1 MAKLYDKSSL
11 GKPDRSKREQA
22 ALEDPINLSAAV
34 DAFVKAARKP
44 AVLDFGDK
52 PMRLIEGQYALEVRA
67 GKLSVEVWEEGRSL
81 CRKILSID
89 RASAAVMDCTVQ
101 RFGGATGTLAFLD
114 LDRPQTASRAIRGTR
129 QSFTEQFRRMLCRQ
143 FPGWQIGSIS
153 SALDLRRSFS
163 ATFPRAWLSRGYHH
177 IAALACPSPEL
188 EPAILP
194 SALLWYDYLASN
206 LNSPCQLSLCLF
218 LPEQSG
224 NLTAHRLH
232 WLTGRPL
239 QPRIFRFNE
248 HGMAG
253 EVDPQ
258 DLGNLETRLAAR
270 YASSDLTAE
279 LELIIGQLAG
289 MEGVGCCPEIG
300 GEISIRFRGLEF
312 ARLESGKF
320 KLGIDSKEVV
330 VLSEVHRI
338 ESFARHLAGLSH
350 CARGV
355 RPELPC
361 FPERWFES
369 SIRSNLGIVDPELIP
384 DLVHGQVLTFAGG
397 ERELID
403 LLSITPSGRLV
414 ILELKTSEDIRLP
427 IQALD
432 YWTRILW
439 HAERDELNHLFPGV
453 PVAKEA
459 PKLLLVAPALSFH
472 PSNEILLRYFSP
484 DIEVERIGVNSDWE
498 SALQVAFRLRGADLP
513 ISHRG
518 PDETRRIDKHKEG
531 Y

>member
-1 MAKLYDKSSL
+1 MIRARLI
-11 GKPDRSKREQA
+11 KPDKCTRKQA
-22 ALEDPINLSAAV
+22 ALQDASSLAAAV
-34 DAFVKAARKP
+34 EAFVKAARNA
-44 AVLDFGDK
+44 AVIDFGDS
-52 PMRLIEGQYALEVRA
+52 PMRLIEDQYVLEVRS
-67 GKLSVEVWEEGRSL
+67 GKLTIEVWEEGRSL
-81 CRKILSID
+81 CRQILSID
-89 RASAAVMDCTVQ
+89 RASAGALDCTVQ

-114 LDRPQTASRAIRGTR
+114 LDRPQTAARAIRSSR
-129 QSFTEQFRRMLCRQ
+129 QSFAEQFRRMLCRQ

-163 ATFPRAWLSRGYHH
+163 AAFPRAWLSRGNHH
-177 IAALACPSPEL
+177 VAALACPSPEL
-188 EPAILP
+188 EPAILS

-206 LNSPCQLSLCLF
+206 LDAPGQLSLCLF

-224 NLTAHRLH
+224 NLTAHRLR

-239 QPRIFRFNE
+239 QPLIFRFNE

-253 EVDPQ
+253 QVDPQ
-258 DLGNLETRLAAR
+258 DLGNLETHLKAR
-270 YASSDLTAE
+270 YTASE
-279 LELIIGQLAG
+279 LKPELKVIIAQLAG

-312 ARLESGKF
+312 ARFESGKF
-320 KLGIDSKEVV
+320 KLGIDSKEEV

-338 ESFARHLAGLSH
+338 ESFARNLAGLSH
-350 CARGV
+350 RSLGV
-355 RPELPC
+355 NPELPC

-369 SIRSNLGIVDPELIP
+369 SIRSNLEIVDPELVP
-384 DLVHGQVLTFAGG
+384 DLVHGQILTFAGG

-403 LLSITPSGRLV
+403 LLSITPAGRLA

-439 HAERDELNHLFPGV
+439 HAERNELNYLFPGV
-453 PVAKEA
+453 PVTTKA

-472 PSNEILLRYFSP
+472 PSNETILRYFSP
-484 DIEVERIGVNSDWE
+484 EIEVERIGVNSDWE
-498 SALQVAFRLRGADLP
+498 SALRVAFRLRGADLP
-513 ISHRG
+513 ISHQG
-518 PDETRRIDKHKEG
+518 PDETRRIDQHKEG
-531 Y
+531 D

>member
-1 MAKLYDKSSL
+1 MIKARL
-11 GKPDRSKREQA
+11 GKPGSGTRKQA
-22 ALEDPINLSAAV
+22 AVQDAISLSAAV
-34 DAFVKAARKP
+34 EAFVRAARNP
-44 AVLDFGDK
+44 AVLDFGDR
-52 PMRLIEGQYALEVRA
+52 PVRLIEGQYALEVRS
-67 GKLSVEVWEEGRSL
+67 GKLAVEVWDEGRSL
-81 CRKILSID
+81 SRKILSID
-89 RASAAVMDCTVQ
+89 HVSAGVLDCTVQ

-114 LDRPQTASRAIRGTR
+114 LDRPQTAARAIRGSR

-163 ATFPRAWLSRGYHH
+163 AAFPRAWLSRGNQH

-188 EPAILP
+188 EPAILC
-194 SALLWYDYLASN
+194 SALLWYDYLANN
-206 LNSPCQLSLCLF
+206 LNSSGQLSLCLF

-224 NLTAHRLH
+224 NLTAHRLG

-258 DLGNLETRLAAR
+258 DLGNLDTRLTAR
-270 YASSDLTAE
+270 YANSDLTPE
-279 LELIIGQLAG
+279 LKVILGQLAG

-312 ARLESGKF
+312 ARFESGKF
-320 KLGIDSKEVV
+320 KLGIDCKDEL
-330 VLSEVHRI
+330 VLSEIHRI
-338 ESFARHLAGLSH
+338 ESFARNLATLSNSSP
-350 CARGV
+350 RG
-355 RPELPC
+355 RSELPC

-369 SIRSNLGIVDPELIP
+369 SIRSNLQMLDPELMP

-403 LLSITPSGRLV
+403 LLSITPAGRLA
-414 ILELKTSEDIRLP
+414 ILELKTSEDIHLP
-427 IQALD
+427 LQGLD
-432 YWTRILW
+432 YWMRIRW
-439 HAERDELNHLFPGV
+439 HAERDELNHLFPCV
-453 PVAKEA
+453 PIAKKT

-472 PSNEILLRYFSP
+472 PSNETILRYFSP
-484 DIEVERIGVNSDWE
+484 EIEVERIGVNSDWE

-518 PDETRRIDKHKEG
+518 ADETRRIDQHKEG
-531 Y
+531 D

>member
-1 MAKLYDKSSL
+1 MSTRKQFALQDAISL
-11 GKPDRSKREQA
+11 
-22 ALEDPINLSAAV
+22 IAAV
-34 DAFVKAARKP
+34 EAFVRAARNP

-52 PMRLIEGQYALEVRA
+52 PMRLIEGQYALEVRS
-67 GKLSVEVWEEGRSL
+67 GRLSVEVWEEGRSL
-81 CRKILSID
+81 SRKILSVD
-89 RASAAVMDCTVQ
+89 RVRVGVLDCTVQ

-114 LDRPQTASRAIRGTR
+114 LDRPQTAARAIRGSR

-143 FPGWQIGSIS
+143 FPGWQINSLS

-163 ATFPRAWLSRGYHH
+163 ATFPRAWLSRGHHH
-177 IAALACPSPEL
+177 IAALACPSAEL
-188 EPAILP
+188 EPALLT
-194 SALLWYDYLASN
+194 SALLWYDHLASK
-206 LNSPCQLSLCLF
+206 LDSSGQLSLCLF
-218 LPEQSG
+218 MPEQSG
-224 NLTAHRLH
+224 NLTAHRLR

-239 QPRIFRFNE
+239 QPRMFRFNE

-253 EVDPQ
+253 EIDPQ

-270 YASSDLTAE
+270 YACSELTPE
-279 LELIIGQLAG
+279 LERIFAQLAG

-312 ARLESGKF
+312 ARFENGKF
-320 KLGIDSKEVV
+320 KLGIDSKEEVA
-330 VLSEVHRI
+330 LSEVHKI
-338 ESFARHLAGLSH
+338 ESFARNLAGLGNSSPLG
-350 CARGV
+350 RS
-355 RPELPC
+355 ELPS

-369 SIRSNLGIVDPELIP
+369 SIRSNLEIVDPELIP

-403 LLSITPSGRLV
+403 LLSITPSGRLAV
-414 ILELKTSEDIRLP
+414 LELKTSEDIGLP
-427 IQALD
+427 LQALD

-453 PVAKEA
+453 PVTRKA

-484 DIEVERIGVNSDWE
+484 EIEVERIGVNSDWE

-518 PDETRRIDKHKEG
+518 LDETRRIDQHKEG
-531 Y
+531 D

>member
-1 MAKLYDKSSL
+1 MIKARLSKPGKSAR
-11 GKPDRSKREQA
+11 KQA
-22 ALEDPINLSAAV
+22 VLQDAISLSAAV
-34 DAFVKAARKP
+34 EAFVRAARNP

-52 PMRLIEGQYALEVRA
+52 PMRIVEGQYALEVRS
-67 GKLSVEVWEEGRSL
+67 GKLSVEVWDEGRSL
-81 CRKILSID
+81 SRKILSID
-89 RASAAVMDCTVQ
+89 RVGAGVLDCTVQ
-101 RFGGATGTLAFLD
+101 CFGGTTGTLAFLD
-114 LDRPQTASRAIRGTR
+114 LDRPQTAVRAIRGSR

-163 ATFPRAWLSRGYHH
+163 ATFPRAWLSRGQQNV
-177 IAALACPSPEL
+177 AALACPSPEL
-188 EPAILP
+188 EPALLS
-194 SALLWYDYLASN
+194 SALLWYDYLRAALDASA
-206 LNSPCQLSLCLF
+206 SLSLCLF

-224 NLTAHRLH
+224 NLTAHRLL

-258 DLGNLETRLAAR
+258 DLGNLETRLNAR
-270 YASSDLTAE
+270 YASSDLTPE
-279 LELIIGQLAG
+279 LKVILAQLAG

-312 ARLESGKF
+312 ARLGSGKF
-320 KLGIDSKEVV
+320 KLGIDSKEEIVP
-330 VLSEVHRI
+330 SEVHRI
-338 ESFARHLAGLSH
+338 ESFARNLASLSY
-350 CARGV
+350 CSSGV
-355 RPELPC
+355 RSELPC

-369 SIRSNLGIVDPELIP
+369 SIRSNLQLLDPELMP

-403 LLSITPSGRLV
+403 LLSINPAGKLA

-432 YWTRILW
+432 YWMRIRW

-453 PVAKEA
+453 PIAKKA
-459 PKLLLVAPALSFH
+459 PKLLLVAPALAFH
-472 PSNEILLRYFSP
+472 ASNEIVLRYFSP
-484 DIEVERIGVNSDWE
+484 EIEVERIGVNSDWE
-498 SALQVAFRLRGADLP
+498 SALRVAFRLRGADLP

-518 PDETRRIDKHKEG
+518 PDETRRIDQHKEG
-531 Y
+531 D